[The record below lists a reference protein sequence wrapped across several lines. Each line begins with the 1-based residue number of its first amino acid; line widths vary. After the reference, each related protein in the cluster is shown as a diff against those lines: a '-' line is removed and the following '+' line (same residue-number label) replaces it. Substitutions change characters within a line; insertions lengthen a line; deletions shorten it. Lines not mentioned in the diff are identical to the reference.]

1 MQEQTDIGLTQEKDW
16 TDACRVNGISV
27 LTTKDDIWGRRGF
40 WFVDGV
46 MAGRWA
52 YDRLDKKWNFLP
64 EGGMLDKTDM
74 RIASVNGYVDDNGF
88 HNRNLEDVID
98 EIIFRQRLA
107 RQAQDAEQAGLVLWV
122 AADKDGRLLLA
133 EAWPDGDEG
142 RRDFQ
147 KSLASETKRQK
158 QDPAPREKPF
168 VFPIRDP
175 GYFSRTLPAGKRS
188 ML

>member
-40 WFVDGV
+40 WFVDGA
-46 MAGRWA
+46 MAGRWT

-64 EGGMLDKTDM
+64 EDGMLDKTDM

-122 AADKDGRLLLA
+122 AADKDLTTVSAYVLLLY
-133 EAWPDGDEG
+133 
-142 RRDFQ
+142 
-147 KSLASETKRQK
+147 LL
-158 QDPAPREKPF
+158 RECLWHYTIPSVWRKPY
-168 VFPIRDP
+168 
-175 GYFSRTLPAGKRS
+175 G
-188 ML
+188 